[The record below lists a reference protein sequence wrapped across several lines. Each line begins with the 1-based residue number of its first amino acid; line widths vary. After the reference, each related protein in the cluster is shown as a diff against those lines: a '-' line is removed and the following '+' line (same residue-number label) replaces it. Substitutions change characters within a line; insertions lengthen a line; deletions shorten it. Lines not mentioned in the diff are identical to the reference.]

1 MNKISEKQ
9 LERYP
14 IYLKYLLDE
23 RDSGSI
29 NISSPKIAKDLS
41 LSEEQ
46 VRKDLQAVTK
56 NSGKPKSGR
65 DINELIHDIQVFLN
79 YDKLT
84 KACVVGVGHLGQA
97 LLNYSG
103 FNNFG
108 LDIVTGFD
116 VDSELIGKKINGVE
130 VCSIYQ
136 IASKIEEKQ
145 IEVAILSTPSEV
157 AQEVANR
164 LVNAGIKGIWNFVPV
179 HIKVNNNVAIENI
192 NMASSFAILKHKLQN
207 GD

>member
-108 LDIVTGFD
+108 LDIVVGFD

>member
-1 MNKISEKQ
+1 MSKISEKQ

-14 IYLKYLLDE
+14 VYLKYLLDE

-46 VRKDLQAVTK
+46 VRKDLQAVSK

-65 DINELIHDIQVFLN
+65 DINDLIHDIQLFLGYQN
-79 YDKLT
+79 LT
-84 KACVVGVGHLGQA
+84 KACIVGVGHLGQA

-108 LDIVTGFD
+108 LDIVVGFD
-116 VDSELIGKKINGVE
+116 VDNDLIDKKINGVE
-130 VCSIYQ
+130 ICSIYQ
-136 IASKIEEKQ
+136 IASKIEEMN
-145 IEVAILSTPSEV
+145 IDVAILATPSEV

>member
-1 MNKISEKQ
+1 M
-9 LERYP
+9 
-14 IYLKYLLDE
+14 
-23 RDSGSI
+23 
-29 NISSPKIAKDLS
+29 
-41 LSEEQ
+41 
-46 VRKDLQAVTK
+46 
-56 NSGKPKSGR
+56 
-65 DINELIHDIQVFLN
+65 
-79 YDKLT
+79 
-84 KACVVGVGHLGQA
+84 
-97 LLNYSG
+97 
-103 FNNFG
+103 
-108 LDIVTGFD
+108 
-116 VDSELIGKKINGVE
+116 E